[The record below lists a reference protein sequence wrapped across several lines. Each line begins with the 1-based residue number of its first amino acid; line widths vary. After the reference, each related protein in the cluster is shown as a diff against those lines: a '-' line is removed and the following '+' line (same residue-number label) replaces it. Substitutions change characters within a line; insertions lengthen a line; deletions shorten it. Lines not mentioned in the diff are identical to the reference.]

1 MQKLESAALCLD
13 VCIYASH
20 YTLLS
25 LYRKRTP
32 QAQHQ
37 YRRAVPGWQV
47 LGSGASC
54 SAFFFFFLNRIWES
68 MVVFKSQGSYFVCFN
83 LTVRLNNLRFIWDLS
98 QINFYQKSRKPRG
111 LMFPWPPQV
120 ISDQK
125 SLSKSRTDVR
135 ESAFPREDSLSR
147 FQWSFAVRFPRV
159 IAVELTVRYI
169 YADTVALGFPQTAS
183 VWFWKTCRVE

>member
-1 MQKLESAALCLD
+1 MSGLAAEYKLFAEPSATLPHFATGDMQKLESAALCLD

-54 SAFFFFFLNRIWES
+54 SAFFFFFFLIES
-68 MVVFKSQGSYFVCFN
+68 GKAWLSSRVRALILFALISQ
-83 LTVRLNNLRFIWDLS
+83 
-98 QINFYQKSRKPRG
+98 
-111 LMFPWPPQV
+111 
-120 ISDQK
+120 
-125 SLSKSRTDVR
+125 
-135 ESAFPREDSLSR
+135 
-147 FQWSFAVRFPRV
+147 
-159 IAVELTVRYI
+159 
-169 YADTVALGFPQTAS
+169 
-183 VWFWKTCRVE
+183 